1 MGRIYKFMFYVTAA
15 HVKSIQ
21 SDVNVNLFKV
31 NNKNTIAVVLV
42 SYTNVSVVNLNRYLS
57 AEIMIF

>member
-1 MGRIYKFMFYVTAA
+1 MGRIYKFMFYVAAA

-42 SYTNVSVVNLNRYLS
+42 SYC
-57 AEIMIF
+57 